1 MSMLAKW
8 LGGRAS
14 ARADVEPEQR
24 FPSAVVVAHGL
35 AAVTTVVLVVVAAI
49 QAL

>member
-1 MSMLAKW
+1 MLAKW

-14 ARADVEPEQR
+14 ARADSQPEQR
-24 FPSAVVVAHGL
+24 FPEIIVVAHGVV
-35 AAVTTVVLVVVAAI
+35 AVTTVALVVIAAV